1 MFRSLSLAALAVC
14 APLTAFASPFAG
26 ANADIFVLG
35 EVHDNPAHHVTQA
48 EAIKDIAPRV
58 VVYEMLSED
67 QAGRVS
73 DDLLTTPEALGERLE
88 WDASGWPDFAIYYP
102 VFAAARGAV
111 TRGAAVPRDVARAA
125 LADGIVTHFGAD
137 STDFGLDVPLIGG
150 QLADRLNLQLEAHC
164 GAMPTELLPGMV
176 ELQRLRDATLAR
188 EALDAFDEV
197 GGPVVV
203 ITGNGHARK
212 DWGVPSYLAQVRP
225 ELRVVSL
232 GQSEDGTLP
241 EGGFDM
247 IIDAPSVERDDPCAA
262 FE

>member
-1 MFRSLSLAALAVC
+1 MCVLCQRFQPWEDSCFYSDLDSWPSAEGTNDDGDGEAGSLPTFTYDQIADQLTTGYWGGGSSRSFDASAGDTLYVDITALA
-14 APLTAFASPFAG
+14 T
-26 ANADIFVLG
+26 N
-35 EVHDNPAHHVTQA
+35 
-48 EAIKDIAPRV
+48 
-58 VVYEMLSED
+58 
-67 QAGRVS
+67 
-73 DDLLTTPEALGERLE
+73 
-88 WDASGWPDFAIYYP
+88 
-102 VFAAARGAV
+102 
-111 TRGAAVPRDVARAA
+111 
-125 LADGIVTHFGAD
+125 
-137 STDFGLDVPLIGG
+137 G
-150 QLADRLNLQLEAHC
+150 QD
-164 GAMPTELLPGMV
+164 M
-176 ELQRLRDATLAR
+176 AR